1 MGAGALLVLDT
12 NVLVSA
18 LGWDGPEW
26 RVYERVREG
35 TYRLATST
43 ALLREL
49 ERVLEYPKFEL
60 ERTERVAFVEDVWAD
75 ALLVQPTRRVF
86 AIEDD
91 PDDNH
96 VLARAVTAGA
106 DFIVSG
112 DRHLLDLRSF
122 EGHTDTLGSRVPRRR
137 G

>member
-18 LGWDGPEW
+18 LGWDGPE
-26 RVYERVREG
+26 
-35 TYRLATST
+35 
-43 ALLREL
+43 
-49 ERVLEYPKFEL
+49 
-60 ERTERVAFVEDVWAD
+60 RTERVAFVEDVRAD
-75 ALLVQPTRRVF
+75 TLLVQPTRRVS

-96 VLARAVTAGA
+96 VLACAVTAGA

-122 EGHTDTLGSRVPRRR
+122 EGIPIRSAREFLETAADLGGSPL
-137 G
+137 